1 MRLHPR
7 VLVRL
12 SIHVRCFASRVK
24 DTKILPFKLSDS
36 DAKSSYDQWVRA
48 SWFAPTWQ
56 QNSSHIRE
64 IKSIFVPF
72 FDVAATVDVDYV
84 ARIGRLVP
92 TGRNQT
98 TMVWQTVKGRLPNRS
113 YPGLPVY
120 AGFKYRRQDVEAS
133 CGDGGILKYAVP
145 ITQSILQDRDVAPFS
160 MFPDF
165 AFDMALSR
173 IRAQETQYLH
183 QSLRRLPNEKVSV
196 DDLQVH
202 ILSARVVP
210 VYVPMYVLEYR
221 WYNKKFKVFINGFS
235 GEVSGERQY
244 SLWKSAAAG
253 GTGFAVLASFSGEDG
268 VAASFIL
275 GSMLAALAS
284 QIYPM
289 ASRFIKGKRRAYEA
303 MRNQASGNSSGFEY
317 EQERGYQQQA
327 SEEERRWQRT
337 QRTEESYER
346 RRQSSGRSTDYQQQQ
361 RQREQYGSGPVD
373 PYQVLGVR
381 RSQTTE
387 EIKNA
392 FRKLAMQSHPDLR
405 SDPKEKKIAEEKFKK
420 IVAAYQQIMNEPSR
434 RK

>member
-1 MRLHPR
+1 MIQLRPR
-7 VLVRL
+7 VLVCL
-12 SIHVRCFASRVK
+12 SIRVRCFTSRVK
-24 DTKILPFKLSDS
+24 DTKILPFRLSDS
-36 DAKSSYDQWVRA
+36 DAKSAYDRWVRA

-56 QNSSHIRE
+56 QNGSHIRE

-84 ARIGRLVP
+84 ARISRVVP
-92 TGRNQT
+92 TGRNQS
-98 TMVWQTVKGRLPNRS
+98 TMVWQTVRGRLPNRS

-120 AGFKYRRQDVEAS
+120 AGFKFRRQDVEAS
-133 CGDGGILKYAVP
+133 CGDGGILRNAVP
-145 ITQSILQDRDVAPFS
+145 LTPSILQDHDVAPFS

-173 IRAQETQYLH
+173 IKAQETQYLR
-183 QSLRRLPNEKVSV
+183 QALRSLPNEKVSV

-202 ILSARVVP
+202 VLSARVIP

-244 SLWKSAAAG
+244 SLWKSAVAG
-253 GTGFAVLASFSGEDG
+253 GAGFAAVGFLSGEEG
-268 VAASFIL
+268 VAASFVL

-289 ASRFIKGKRRAYEA
+289 AARFIKGKRRTYEA
-303 MRNQASGNSSGFEY
+303 IRNQASGSSSGFEY
-317 EQERGYQQQA
+317 EQER
-327 SEEERRWQRT
+327 RWERT
-337 QRTEESYER
+337 QSTEESYER
-346 RRQSSGRSTDYQQQQ
+346 RRQSSSRSTGYQKQQQQQ
-361 RQREQYGSGPVD
+361 REEYGGDSGD
-373 PYQVLGVR
+373 PYQVLGMR

-420 IVAAYQQIMNEPSR
+420 IVAAYQQIMNESSR